1 MPEERRK
8 VKHHSCVALPEERR
22 KVKHHSCVWCIQ
34 GVTVVPDCS
43 YVVGVGEKWERR
55 LEGYGIKDL
64 RGMGLS

>member
-1 MPEERRK
+1 M
-8 VKHHSCVALPEERR
+8 PEERR

-34 GVTVVPDCS
+34 GVTVVPDRS